1 MANWEMD
8 SANVIDYSPN
18 GDDIDRFSLKVKNN
32 FEHIFTLLQLLHS
45 NGATAGLNN
54 DATSYEIRVD
64 SSTDAM
70 YIRNYD
76 NTDWVFLGEV
86 KENFGIKPE
95 TIGAVENGGGTG
107 KLFTGTES
115 AMADI
120 PADSLETHDF
130 YFAYDT
136 TRLFTWTGTDWVIF
150 LSRQFGDMLNYE
162 KYCVAKAEVAYN
174 GANKILRLD
183 EETGKGNIDITGS
196 PNRIWDKE
204 IDLQDLQNNHVLT
217 FNAEKNK
224 WVNLPK
230 DELFRKDLTYAGEAG
245 KIVVVGEDGTIHAN
259 LTGSA
264 SKIDGITVDADGIE
278 DKQILAYDFVHKAF
292 VPVKKDLFDES
303 SVTTEGM
310 AGKLVRVHAD
320 GTIHADIT
328 GSTSQIAGLD
338 VDISNRNVGYVLS
351 ISSTGT
357 LKFIKVFN
365 EDDVTTTGETGKLVR
380 VADDGTIKGKIA
392 GSATELSGVKID
404 TTNMKDGY
412 VPVYNV
418 ESDTFIFKPKDEVA
432 KTTSTET
439 GEIGKNII
447 VSEDGTAHINITGSA
462 SAVDGVDVEIS
473 DLQDG
478 DVLVYHVS
486 TGTLRNEPK
495 NTVGTGKSLILKD
508 GAKVLGDYNGA
519 NTTVVDVAE
528 VIENSNIKYVNIHLT
543 MDIAGL
549 NPGGY
554 DNVATEIFKGTEKNI
569 DNTQVNVTSAIVG
582 DDSIDVATI
591 EGLIVGGN
599 YELTDGA
606 NLENVRIKDIRIV
619 GDTKRVIL
627 YNDIVN
633 SFNMAN
639 TILRRSN
646 ATVGEGFVGGDGVM
660 FVTNLIPFT
669 NEMTGEGI
677 KMSRAH
683 LTVKH
688 QNVADAEIKAEVKM
702 IKTQLKG
709 HTPDLPIYLDME
721 DATIKTIGASKLSAL
736 AKDYCKRM
744 NNNGYKCGVYASLSF
759 WYAYLDSF
767 AKTDT
772 NYHWIAQY
780 ASYCAYANADDVA
793 QYAQKNSWAY
803 YKDYHYYETWQ
814 YSSTGKGS
822 TYGVSSTYIDLDY
835 WYGSLDL
842 AKLAT
847 PENVTGGVLLNW
859 ANVSSAKK
867 YYVQR
872 KEADGS
878 FTTIAKLTES
888 EYIDTTVAKGTT
900 YTYRIKY
907 KTKNGTVG
915 YSNKKKITYIKYVT
929 LKKATSTKKGTI
941 KVKFSKSKYATIWK
955 IKYSRYP
962 NFSSSKTLRL
972 EGSLLNTATITGL
985 TSAAKYYLK
994 IKTFM
999 KVDGKA
1005 YGSAFS
1011 NVLECTVK

>member
-70 YIRNYD
+70 YIRNNN

-528 VIENSNIKYVNIHLT
+528 VIENSNIKYVNHVMRMLENIHLT

-688 QNVADAEIKAEVKM
+688 QNVADAEIKAEVAF
-702 IKTQLKG
+702 IKNPVHVVGEVIGIGNGSQQTVVLANPEKVGTYGFNLYFDGVKQTSGFIFSPGDANVTFAAANNVVVSADYFYNWTAENFVEMTKTG
-709 HTPDLPIYLDME
+709 TYPD
-721 DATIKTIGASKLSAL
+721 K
-736 AKDYCKRM
+736 
-744 NNNGYKCGVYASLSF
+744 
-759 WYAYLDSF
+759 
-767 AKTDT
+767 
-772 NYHWIAQY
+772 
-780 ASYCAYANADDVA
+780 
-793 QYAQKNSWAY
+793 KNSSRASS
-803 YKDYHYYETWQ
+803 Q
-814 YSSTGKGS
+814 YLYRASSDDFAGNVAVLKFSLKQLSG
-822 TYGVSSTYIDLDY
+822 GVSNFMLGSGTGNPQGFKLQHQAIAGSIAVTPST
-835 WYGSLDL
+835 
-842 AKLAT
+842 AT
-847 PENVTGGVLLNW
+847 WTYKEDVNTIIINAALNV
-859 ANVSSAKK
+859 KC
-867 YYVQR
+867 
-872 KEADGS
+872 
-878 FTTIAKLTES
+878 
-888 EYIDTTVAKGTT
+888 
-900 YTYRIKY
+900 
-907 KTKNGTVG
+907 
-915 YSNKKKITYIKYVT
+915 KKK
-929 LKKATSTKKGTI
+929 
-941 KVKFSKSKYATIWK
+941 
-955 IKYSRYP
+955 
-962 NFSSSKTLRL
+962 
-972 EGSLLNTATITGL
+972 
-985 TSAAKYYLK
+985 
-994 IKTFM
+994 
-999 KVDGKA
+999 
-1005 YGSAFS
+1005 
-1011 NVLECTVK
+1011 